1 MTSFGY
7 LRVSTSDGRQN
18 VRSQRAAVKFAGATD
33 MREEQI
39 SGSKPA
45 ASRPVVNALLGEMM
59 AGDVLVVFVWSRL
72 RRNLSDLLTTTKDLH
87 SRGII
92 LNSTQQGILDPNS
105 PSSNLM
111 LGIIGGVNQFQLELL
126 REKTREGLDPARARG
141 KFGGRPIKLNA
152 AQIEMANKLRSNG
165 KSVAAVASLLN
176 VSPPKGITDKSLRI
190 LCCCNRFF
198 PS

>member
-18 VRSQRAAVKFAGATD
+18 VRSQRAAVKAAGATD
-33 MREEQI
+33 FREEQI

-45 ASRPVVNALLGEMM
+45 ASRPVLNALLAEMV
-59 AGDVLVVFVWSRL
+59 ADDVLVVFDWSRL
-72 RRNLSDLLTTTKDLH
+72 SRSLSDLLTITEDLH

-111 LGIIGGVNQFQLELL
+111 LGIIGSVNQFQLELL
-126 REKTREGLDPARARG
+126 REKTCEGLASARARG

-152 AQIEMANKLRSNG
+152 AQVVMANKLRAEG
-165 KSVAAVASLLN
+165 QSVAAMGSLLN
-176 VSPPKGITDKSLRI
+176 VSRPTVYRALIPPVVLAI
-190 LCCCNRFF
+190 
-198 PS
+198 